1 MKTHYKIIK
10 NSDSKACSYGIKIV
24 KERFIHDVSKDY
36 SLAKLLVDACNRN
49 SVDFDQFDD
58 VFENFAEDFKTF

>member
-10 NSDSKACSYGIKIV
+10 DQYSKNHSYGIKIV
-24 KERFIHDVSKDY
+24 KERYINDVSKDY
-36 SLAKLLVDACNRN
+36 SVAKCLVDACNRN